1 MRRDKRFFIGLVG
14 VGAVVVYLVW
24 TGVASTMQWSV
35 TPSELFARAA
45 QNPEEVG
52 QRSVRVSGIVVPGS
66 HSTTTE
72 ELRHLF
78 VVHDPEDAS
87 VTLTVEFSQPLPAT
101 FSDSGEMEMEAVMEG
116 VYRADGVFEATSVL
130 TKCGSRYEAIPTE
143 EVAAGERGVIG

>member
-1 MRRDKRFFIGLVG
+1 MRRDKRFFFGLVG

-35 TPSELFARAA
+35 TPVELFARAA
-45 QNPEEVG
+45 ENPQEVG
-52 QRSVRVSGIVVPGS
+52 QRSMRVSGIVVPGS
-66 HSTTTE
+66 HSTSTA
-72 ELRHLF
+72 ELRHQF

-116 VYRADGVFEATSVL
+116 VYHADLGVFEATSVL

-143 EVAAGERGVIG
+143 EVAAGGGVIG